1 MNFWEIS
8 KTTQLTFFLSNNSL
22 KIFEEFDKK
31 QHENVGKTF
40 IVVLRGYEK
49 SRSEQKKANLLK
61 DGDAKSQVY
70 RAYR

>member
-1 MNFWEIS
+1 MNFRKIS
-8 KTTQLTFFLSNNSL
+8 KTIQLTFFLSNNSL
-22 KIFEEFDKK
+22 KTFEEFDKK